1 MKPIAVV
8 TTVANREDA
17 HRLARTL
24 VERKLAACAQ
34 ISEIESIYHWQGEVQ
49 QAGELRVL
57 FKTTDERYALVESTI
72 RELHPYELPAIHAF
86 AFEHVYP
93 AYARVDRGECG
104 RLWKGPLRYARDDRV
119 LRSAPAVI
127 PERQRGGP
135 GGHANGRLLHLA
147 AFQHPGPALLHF
159 RPGSPAPWAWRATSG
174 NRTDRPPCPCGRHRI
189 RPGPAG
195 SNGGTRLDGPV
206 DGSVGIRHLDME
218 GDG

>member
-49 QAGELRVL
+49 QSGELRVL

-86 AFEHVYP
+86 AFEHVYA
-93 AYARVDRGECG
+93 AYAE
-104 RLWKGPLRYARDDRV
+104 WIAEN
-119 LRSAPAVI
+119 A
-127 PERQRGGP
+127 GG
-135 GGHANGRLLHLA
+135 
-147 AFQHPGPALLHF
+147 
-159 RPGSPAPWAWRATSG
+159 
-174 NRTDRPPCPCGRHRI
+174 
-189 RPGPAG
+189 
-195 SNGGTRLDGPV
+195 
-206 DGSVGIRHLDME
+206 
-218 GDG
+218 